1 MPKRTSDMQRIIN
14 FGLDASAEG
23 LQSAIE
29 ALQVIKANRY
39 PKAVKTVRAKRSDA
53 GKSRTLTPTS
63 TPPVSNAAEPS
74 SSES

>member
-1 MPKRTSDMQRIIN
+1 MAKRISDIQRIIN

-39 PKAVKTVRAKRSDA
+39 PKVAKMTRRPRADK
-53 GKSRTLTPTS
+53 GSRR
-63 TPPVSNAAEPS
+63 TPPPATVGEPAED
-74 SSES
+74 

>member
-1 MPKRTSDMQRIIN
+1 MAKRISDMQRIIN

-39 PKAVKTVRAKRSDA
+39 PKAVKVARKQRVDKGAR
-53 GKSRTLTPTS
+53 R
-63 TPPVSNAAEPS
+63 TPPPPATVGEPAEG
-74 SSES
+74 

>member
-1 MPKRTSDMQRIIN
+1 MAKRISDMQRIIN
-14 FGLDASAEG
+14 YGLDASAEG

-39 PKAVKTVRAKRSDA
+39 PKVAKVPRKPRSDA
-53 GKSRTLTPTS
+53 GKSRRTAQS
-63 TPPVSNAAEPS
+63 PPPAASVTEPS